1 MNNILVIC
9 IGNICRSPM
18 AEALL
23 RQALPGRNVKS
34 AGLAALVGKGADPHS
49 VTLMAEQGVDIS
61 GHVAQQ
67 ISQTLVSEADVIL
80 VMDTE
85 QKRYIENQYTG
96 ARGKVFRL
104 GEAVKADIPDPYRE
118 GIDSF
123 RHARRLIEDGV
134 RVWASQ
140 IAQVG

>member
-23 RQALPGRNVKS
+23 QRALPDCSVKS
-34 AGLAALVGKGADPHS
+34 AGLGALVGKGADPHS
-49 VTLMAEQGVDIS
+49 VSLMAEQEVDIS

-67 ISQTLVSEADVIL
+67 ISQALVSEADVIL

-85 QKRYIENQYTG
+85 QKRYIENQYAS

-104 GEAVKADIPDPYRE
+104 GEAAKTDIPDPYRE

-123 RHARRLIEDGV
+123 RHAQRLIEEGV
-134 RVWASQ
+134 QVWASQ
-140 IAQVG
+140 IAQMR

>member
-1 MNNILVIC
+1 MNNILVVC

-18 AEALL
+18 AEVLL
-23 RQALPGRNVKS
+23 KRALPDCSVKS
-34 AGLAALVGKGADPHS
+34 AGLGALVGKAADPHS
-49 VTLMAEQGVDIS
+49 ISLMAEQGIDLT

-67 ISQTLVSEADVIL
+67 ISQSLVFEADIIF

-85 QKRYIENQYTG
+85 QKRYIENHYTS

-104 GEAVKADIPDPYRE
+104 GETVKTDIPDPYRE

-123 RHARRLIEDGV
+123 RHAQRLIEEGV
-134 RVWASQ
+134 QVWANQ
-140 IAQVG
+140 IAQMR

>member
-1 MNNILVIC
+1 MNNILVVC

-23 RQALPGRNVKS
+23 KQALPGRTVRS
-34 AGLAALVGKGADPHS
+34 AGLGALVGKGADPHA
-49 VTLMAEQGVDIS
+49 VALMAEQGIDIT

-67 ISQTLVSEADVIL
+67 MSQALVSEADVIF

-85 QKRYIENQYTG
+85 QKNHIESQYRG

-104 GEAVKADIPDPYRE
+104 GQAAGVDIPDPYRE

-123 RHARRLIEDGV
+123 RQAHRLIVDGV
-134 RVWASQ
+134 QVWASQ
-140 IAQVG
+140 VKQIG

>member
-23 RQALPGRNVKS
+23 KRALPGCNVKS
-34 AGLAALVGKGADPHS
+34 AGLGALTGRGADPLS
-49 VTLMAEQGVDIS
+49 IQLMEEQGIDIKC
-61 GHVAQQ
+61 HVAQQ
-67 ISQTLVSEADVIL
+67 LSQALVSEAEVIL

-85 QKRYIENQYTG
+85 QKRHIESTYVG

-104 GEAVKADIPDPYRE
+104 GEAAKVDIPD
-118 GIDSF
+118 
-123 RHARRLIEDGV
+123 
-134 RVWASQ
+134 
-140 IAQVG
+140 

>member
-1 MNNILVIC
+1 MNKILVIC

-23 RQALPGRNVKS
+23 KRALPDCTIKS
-34 AGLAALVGKGADPHS
+34 AGLGALVGKGADPHS
-49 VTLMAEQGVDIS
+49 VALMAEQDIDIS
-61 GHVAQQ
+61 GHIAQQ
-67 ISQTLVSEADVIL
+67 ISHALVSEADLIL

-85 QKRYIENQYTG
+85 QKRYIEHQYAS

-104 GEAVKADIPDPYRE
+104 GEAAKEDIPDPYRE

-123 RHARRLIEDGV
+123 RYAQRLIEVGV
-134 RVWASQ
+134 QVWADRISQ
-140 IAQVG
+140 MQ

>member
-1 MNNILVIC
+1 
-9 IGNICRSPM
+9 M

-23 RQALPGRNVKS
+23 KQALPGRTVRS
-34 AGLAALVGKGADPHS
+34 AGLGALVGKGADPHA
-49 VTLMAEQGVDIS
+49 VALMAEQGIDIT

-67 ISQTLVSEADVIL
+67 MSQALVSEADVIF

-85 QKRYIENQYTG
+85 QKNHIESQYRG

-104 GEAVKADIPDPYRE
+104 GQAAGVDIPDPYRE

-123 RHARRLIEDGV
+123 RQAHRLIVDGV
-134 RVWASQ
+134 QVWASQ
-140 IAQVG
+140 VKQIG

>member
-23 RQALPGRNVKS
+23 KRALPGRKVHS
-34 AGLAALVGKGADPHS
+34 AGLGALVGKGADPS
-49 VTLMAEQGVDIS
+49 SIQLMEEQGIDIK

-67 ISQTLVSEADVIL
+67 LTQALVSEAEVIL
-80 VMDTE
+80 VMDTD
-85 QKRYIENQYTG
+85 QKRYIESTYMG

-104 GEAVKADIPDPYRE
+104 GEAAKVDIPDPYRE

-123 RHARRLIEDGV
+123 RHAQRLIEDGV
-134 RVWASQ
+134 QVWASQ
-140 IAQVG
+140 ISQMG